1 MADRLLLDTCAA
13 VWLMAGEEL
22 SAEIVEQIDAAAR
35 QGTLFISPVTAWEIA
50 MLVKKERLVLTS
62 RPQDWYEQLC
72 SLPGI
77 IEHAVNAR
85 SFTESVDLPGEL
97 HKDPADRLF
106 IATARLSNLVL
117 VTRDRKIFAYS
128 EQGHVRALAC

>member
-22 SAEIVEQIDAAAR
+22 SAEMVERIDQAAR
-35 QGTLFISPVTAWEIA
+35 DRGLYVSPVTAWEIA
-50 MLVKKERLVLTS
+50 MLVKKERLILTS

-72 SLPGI
+72 SLPGVT
-77 IEHAVNAR
+77 EHPVNAR
-85 SFTESVDLPGEL
+85 VFTESVDLPGEL

-106 IATARLSNLVL
+106 IATARLGNLVL
-117 VTRDRKIFAYS
+117 VTRDRKILGYS